1 MAQTARMTLSRKIDP
16 AVWYRTDWEQC
27 DDWIIELTDKEI
39 RELKNAVT
47 LSQAVP
53 IANLCAGS
61 FTLPA
66 FASRIRELRDELIHG
81 RGFAV
86 LRGLP
91 VYEWDRESLARA
103 YYGIGCHLG
112 VPVSQN
118 AQGHLL
124 GHVYDL
130 GLDPMDPVNRVY
142 QTNYR
147 QLFHTDST
155 DIVGLL
161 CLQPARMGGQ
171 SSICSSSTIYHEIA
185 ERRPDLL
192 KVLCR
197 RFHIDRKGE
206 IPQGDDE
213 TYEMAVFYPDE
224 ERVTCIYARDFIDA
238 AQRHSHIAPL
248 TTEQVDALNL
258 MDELAASDDLRL
270 DIDFLPGDIQF
281 LHNHQILHART
292 SYEDWPEPER
302 RRHLLRLWLSVA
314 DGRSLPADFEA
325 RYGTIEPGQP
335 RGGIRVPGA
344 TLQAPLEP

>member
-1 MAQTARMTLSRKIDP
+1 MTLGRKIDP
-16 AVWYRTDWEQC
+16 AVWYRADWEQC
-27 DDWIIELTDKEI
+27 DDWIIELTEKEI
-39 RELKNAVT
+39 RELRDAVS

-53 IANLCAGS
+53 IAEMTACS
-61 FTLPA
+61 FTLPSL
-66 FASRIRELRDELIHG
+66 ASRIRELRNELIHG
-81 RGFAV
+81 RGFGV

-161 CLQPARMGGQ
+161 CLQPARSGGQ
-171 SSICSSSTIYHEIA
+171 SSICSSSTIYYEIA

-281 LHNHQILHART
+281 LHNHQLLHART
-292 SYEDWPEPER
+292 SYEAWPEPER

>member
-16 AVWYRTDWEQC
+16 AVWYRADWEQC

-53 IANLCAGS
+53 IANLCASS

-130 GLDPMDPVNRVY
+130 GRDPMDPVNRVY

-197 RFHIDRKGE
+197 PFHIDRKGE
-206 IPQGDDE
+206 IPQGEDE

-302 RRHLLRLWLSVA
+302 RRHLLRLWLSTA

>member
-1 MAQTARMTLSRKIDP
+1 MTLSRKIDP
-16 AVWYRTDWEQC
+16 AVWYHADWEQC

-39 RELKNAVT
+39 QELKDAVSR
-47 LSQAVP
+47 SQAVP
-53 IANLCAGS
+53 IPKLRVGS
-61 FTLPA
+61 FTLPE
-66 FASRIRELRDELIHG
+66 FASRIRKLRTELIYG

-86 LRGLP
+86 IRGLP
-91 VYEWDRESLARA
+91 VHEWDRESSARA

-130 GLDPMDPVNRVY
+130 DLDPLDPLNRVY

-161 CLQPARMGGQ
+161 CLQPARIGGL

-206 IPQGDDE
+206 TPEGENE
-213 TYEMAVFYPDE
+213 TYEMAVFYPGE

-238 AQRHSHIAPL
+238 AQRHSHIPPL
-248 TTEQVDALNL
+248 TTEQVDALNF
-258 MDELAASDDLRL
+258 MDELASSDDLRL
-270 DIDFLPGDIQF
+270 DIEFLPGDMQF

-314 DGRSLPADFEA
+314 DGRSLPVDFEA
-325 RYGTIEPGQP
+325 RYGKIEPGQP

>member
-1 MAQTARMTLSRKIDP
+1 MTLGRKFDP
-16 AVWYRTDWEQC
+16 AVWYRADWEQC
-27 DDWIIELTDKEI
+27 DDWIIELTEKEI
-39 RELKNAVT
+39 RELKNAVS

-53 IANLCAGS
+53 IVEMSACS
-61 FTLPA
+61 FTLPSL
-66 FASRIRELRDELIHG
+66 ASRIRKLRNELIHG
-81 RGFAV
+81 RGFGV

-130 GLDPMDPVNRVY
+130 GLNPMDPVNRVY

-161 CLQPARMGGQ
+161 CLQPARSGGQ

-192 KVLCR
+192 KVLCQ

-206 IPQGDDE
+206 IPQGEDE

-238 AQRHSHIAPL
+238 AQRHSHVAPL

-258 MDELAASDDLRL
+258 IDELAASGDLRL

-302 RRHLLRLWLSVA
+302 RRHLLRLWLSTA

-325 RYGTIEPGQP
+325 RYGKIDQGQP

>member
-16 AVWYRTDWEQC
+16 AVWYRADWEQC

-53 IANLCAGS
+53 IANLCASS

-130 GLDPMDPVNRVY
+130 GRDPMDPVNRVY

-192 KVLCR
+192 KVLCQ
-197 RFHIDRKGE
+197 RFHIRGA
-206 IPQGDDE
+206 GHL
-213 TYEMAVFYPDE
+213 Y
-224 ERVTCIYARDFIDA
+224 
-238 AQRHSHIAPL
+238 
-248 TTEQVDALNL
+248 
-258 MDELAASDDLRL
+258 LR
-270 DIDFLPGDIQF
+270 
-281 LHNHQILHART
+281 T
-292 SYEDWPEPER
+292 
-302 RRHLLRLWLSVA
+302 
-314 DGRSLPADFEA
+314 
-325 RYGTIEPGQP
+325 
-335 RGGIRVPGA
+335 
-344 TLQAPLEP
+344 

>member
-1 MAQTARMTLSRKIDP
+1 MTLGRKIDP
-16 AVWYRTDWEQC
+16 AVWYRADWEQC
-27 DDWIIELTDKEI
+27 DDWIIELTEKEI
-39 RELKNAVT
+39 RELKNAVS

-53 IANLCAGS
+53 IVEMSACS
-61 FTLPA
+61 FTLPSL
-66 FASRIRELRDELIHG
+66 ASRIRKLRNELIHG
-81 RGFAV
+81 RGFGV

-161 CLQPARMGGQ
+161 CLQPARSGGQ

-192 KVLCR
+192 KVLCQ

-206 IPQGDDE
+206 IPQGEDE

-238 AQRHSHIAPL
+238 AQRHSHVAPL

-258 MDELAASDDLRL
+258 IDELAASGDLRL

-302 RRHLLRLWLSVA
+302 RRHLLRLWLSTA

-325 RYGTIEPGQP
+325 RYGKIEQGQP
-335 RGGIRVPGA
+335 RGGISVPGA

>member
-1 MAQTARMTLSRKIDP
+1 MTLGRKFDP
-16 AVWYRTDWEQC
+16 AVWYRADWEQC
-27 DDWIIELTDKEI
+27 DDWIIELTEKEI
-39 RELKNAVT
+39 RELKNAVS

-53 IANLCAGS
+53 IVEMSACS
-61 FTLPA
+61 FTLPSL
-66 FASRIRELRDELIHG
+66 ASRIRKLRNELIYG
-81 RGFAV
+81 RGFGV

-130 GLDPMDPVNRVY
+130 GLNPMDPVNRVY

-161 CLQPARMGGQ
+161 CLQPARSGGQ

-192 KVLCR
+192 KVLCQ

-206 IPQGDDE
+206 IPQGKDE

-238 AQRHSHIAPL
+238 AQRHSHVAPL

-258 MDELAASDDLRL
+258 IDELAASGDLRL

-302 RRHLLRLWLSVA
+302 RRHLLRLWLSTA

-325 RYGTIEPGQP
+325 RYGKIDQGQP

>member
-16 AVWYRTDWEQC
+16 ALWYRADWEQC

-91 VYEWDRESLARA
+91 VHEWDREFSARA

-130 GLDPMDPVNRVY
+130 DLDPMDPLNRVY

-155 DIVGLL
+155 DIVGLM
-161 CLQPARMGGQ
+161 CLQPARRGGQ

-197 RFHIDRKGE
+197 RFTIDRKGE
-206 IPQGDDE
+206 TPEGEEE

-238 AQRHSHIAPL
+238 AQRHPHIPPL
-248 TTEQVDALNL
+248 TTEQMDALNL
-258 MDELAASDDLRL
+258 VDELAASDDLRL

-325 RYGTIEPGQP
+325 RYGKIEPGQP

>member
-1 MAQTARMTLSRKIDP
+1 MTLGRKFDP
-16 AVWYRTDWEQC
+16 AVWYRADWEQC
-27 DDWIIELTDKEI
+27 DDWIIELTEKEI
-39 RELKNAVT
+39 RELKNAVS

-53 IANLCAGS
+53 IAEMTACS
-61 FTLPA
+61 FTLPSL
-66 FASRIRELRDELIHG
+66 ASRIRKLRNELIHG
-81 RGFAV
+81 RGFGV

-130 GLDPMDPVNRVY
+130 GLNPMDPVNRVY

-161 CLQPARMGGQ
+161 CLQPARSGGQ

-192 KVLCR
+192 KVLCQ

-206 IPQGDDE
+206 IPQGEDE

-238 AQRHSHIAPL
+238 AQRHSHVAPL

-258 MDELAASDDLRL
+258 IDELAASGDLRL

-302 RRHLLRLWLSVA
+302 RRHLLRLWLSTA

-325 RYGTIEPGQP
+325 RYGKIDQGQS

>member
-1 MAQTARMTLSRKIDP
+1 MTLGRKIDP
-16 AVWYRTDWEQC
+16 AVWYRADWEQC
-27 DDWIIELTDKEI
+27 DDWIIELTEKEI
-39 RELKNAVT
+39 RELKNAVS

-53 IANLCAGS
+53 IAEMTACS
-61 FTLPA
+61 FTLPSL
-66 FASRIRELRDELIHG
+66 ASRIRKLRNELIHG
-81 RGFAV
+81 RGFGV

-161 CLQPARMGGQ
+161 CLQPARSGGQ

-192 KVLCR
+192 KVLCQ

-206 IPQGDDE
+206 IPQGEDE

-238 AQRHSHIAPL
+238 AQRHSHVAPL

-258 MDELAASDDLRL
+258 IDELAASGDLRL

-302 RRHLLRLWLSVA
+302 RRHLLRLWLSTA

-325 RYGTIEPGQP
+325 RYGKIEQGQP
-335 RGGIRVPGA
+335 RGGISVPGA

>member
-1 MAQTARMTLSRKIDP
+1 MTLIREDDP
-16 AVWYRTDWEQC
+16 AVWYRSDWEER
-27 DDWIIELTDKEI
+27 DDWIIELSDEEI
-39 RELKNAVT
+39 QELKDAVS

-53 IANLCAGS
+53 IVKMNAGC
-61 FTLPA
+61 FTLSA
-66 FASRIRELRDELIHG
+66 FASRIRELRHELIYG
-81 RGFAV
+81 RGFVV

-91 VYEWDRESLARA
+91 VHEWDRESSARA

-161 CLQPARMGGQ
+161 CLQPARSGGQ
-171 SSICSSSTIYHEIA
+171 SSICSSSTIYYEIA

-192 KVLCR
+192 RVLCR

-206 IPQGDDE
+206 TPEGEDE
-213 TYEMAVFYPDE
+213 TYEMAVFYPAE
-224 ERVTCIYARDFIDA
+224 ERVICIYARDFINA
-238 AQRHSHIAPL
+238 AQRHPYIPPL
-248 TTEQVDALNL
+248 TTEQIEALSL
-258 MDELAASDDLRL
+258 VDELASSDDLRL

-325 RYGTIEPGQP
+325 RYGKIEPGQP
-335 RGGIRVPGA
+335 RCGIRVPGA

>member
-1 MAQTARMTLSRKIDP
+1 MTLGQKIDP
-16 AVWYRTDWEQC
+16 AVWYRADWEQC
-27 DDWIIELTDKEI
+27 DDWIIELTEKEI
-39 RELKNAVT
+39 RELKNAVS

-53 IANLCAGS
+53 IVEMSACS
-61 FTLPA
+61 FTLPSL
-66 FASRIRELRDELIHG
+66 ASRIRKLRNELIHG
-81 RGFAV
+81 RGFGV

-124 GHVYDL
+124 GHVCDL

-185 ERRPDLL
+185 ARRPDLL
-192 KVLCR
+192 KVLCQ

-206 IPQGDDE
+206 IPQGEDE

-238 AQRHSHIAPL
+238 AQRHSHVAPL

-258 MDELAASDDLRL
+258 MDELAASGDLRL

-302 RRHLLRLWLSVA
+302 RRHLLRLWLSTA

-325 RYGTIEPGQP
+325 RYGKIEQGQP
-335 RGGIRVPGA
+335 RGGISVPGA

>member
-1 MAQTARMTLSRKIDP
+1 MTLGRKIDP
-16 AVWYRTDWEQC
+16 AVWYRADWEQC
-27 DDWIIELTDKEI
+27 DDWIIELTEKEI
-39 RELKNAVT
+39 RELKNAVS

-53 IANLCAGS
+53 IVEMSACS
-61 FTLPA
+61 FTLPSL
-66 FASRIRELRDELIHG
+66 ASRIRKLRNELIHG
-81 RGFAV
+81 RGFGV

-130 GLDPMDPVNRVY
+130 GLNPMDPVNRVY

-161 CLQPARMGGQ
+161 CLQPARSGGQ

-192 KVLCR
+192 KVLCQ

-206 IPQGDDE
+206 IPQGEDE

-238 AQRHSHIAPL
+238 AQRHSHVAPL

-258 MDELAASDDLRL
+258 IDELAASGDLRL

-302 RRHLLRLWLSVA
+302 RRHLLRLWLSTA

-325 RYGTIEPGQP
+325 RYGKIDQGQP

-344 TLQAPLEP
+344 TLHAPLEP

>member
-1 MAQTARMTLSRKIDP
+1 MTLGQKIDP
-16 AVWYRTDWEQC
+16 AVWYRADWEQC
-27 DDWIIELTDKEI
+27 DDWIIELTEKEI
-39 RELKNAVT
+39 RELKNAVS

-53 IANLCAGS
+53 IVEMSACS
-61 FTLPA
+61 FTLPSL
-66 FASRIRELRDELIHG
+66 ASRIRKLRNELIHG
-81 RGFAV
+81 RGFGV

-124 GHVYDL
+124 GHVCDL

-192 KVLCR
+192 KVLCQ

-206 IPQGDDE
+206 IPQGEDE

-238 AQRHSHIAPL
+238 AQR
-248 TTEQVDALNL
+248 
-258 MDELAASDDLRL
+258 
-270 DIDFLPGDIQF
+270 
-281 LHNHQILHART
+281 
-292 SYEDWPEPER
+292 
-302 RRHLLRLWLSVA
+302 
-314 DGRSLPADFEA
+314 
-325 RYGTIEPGQP
+325 
-335 RGGIRVPGA
+335 
-344 TLQAPLEP
+344 

>member
-1 MAQTARMTLSRKIDP
+1 MTLGRKFDP
-16 AVWYRTDWEQC
+16 AVWYRADWEQC
-27 DDWIIELTDKEI
+27 DDWIIELTEKEI
-39 RELKNAVT
+39 RELKNAVS

-53 IANLCAGS
+53 IAEMTACS
-61 FTLPA
+61 FTLPSLS
-66 FASRIRELRDELIHG
+66 SRIRKLRNELIHG
-81 RGFAV
+81 RGFGV

-161 CLQPARMGGQ
+161 CLQPARSGGQ

-192 KVLCR
+192 KVLCQ

-206 IPQGDDE
+206 IPQGEDE

-238 AQRHSHIAPL
+238 AQRHSHVVPL

-302 RRHLLRLWLSVA
+302 RRHLLRLWLSTA

>member
-1 MAQTARMTLSRKIDP
+1 MTLGRKFDP
-16 AVWYRTDWEQC
+16 AVWYRADWEQC
-27 DDWIIELTDKEI
+27 DDWIIELTEKEI
-39 RELKNAVT
+39 RELKNAVS

-53 IANLCAGS
+53 IVEMSACS
-61 FTLPA
+61 FTLPSL
-66 FASRIRELRDELIHG
+66 ASRIRKLRNELIHG
-81 RGFAV
+81 RGFGV

-161 CLQPARMGGQ
+161 CLQPARSGGQ

-192 KVLCR
+192 KVLCQ

-206 IPQGDDE
+206 IPQGEDE

-238 AQRHSHIAPL
+238 AQRHSHVAPL

-258 MDELAASDDLRL
+258 IDELAASGDLRL

-302 RRHLLRLWLSVA
+302 RRHLLRLWLSTA

-325 RYGTIEPGQP
+325 RYGKIDQGQP

>member
-1 MAQTARMTLSRKIDP
+1 MTLGQKIDP
-16 AVWYRTDWEQC
+16 AVWYRADWEQC
-27 DDWIIELTDKEI
+27 DDWIIELTEKEI
-39 RELKNAVT
+39 RELKNAVS

-53 IANLCAGS
+53 IVEMSACS
-61 FTLPA
+61 FTLPSL
-66 FASRIRELRDELIHG
+66 ASRIRELRNELIHG
-81 RGFAV
+81 RGFGV

-124 GHVYDL
+124 GHVCDL

-192 KVLCR
+192 KVLCQ

-206 IPQGDDE
+206 IPQGEDE

-238 AQRHSHIAPL
+238 AQRHSHVAPL

-258 MDELAASDDLRL
+258 MDELAASGDLRL

-302 RRHLLRLWLSVA
+302 RRHLLRLWLSTA

-325 RYGTIEPGQP
+325 RYGKIEQGQP
-335 RGGIRVPGA
+335 RGGISVPGA

>member
-1 MAQTARMTLSRKIDP
+1 MTLIPEDDP
-16 AVWYRTDWEQC
+16 AVWYRADWEQC
-27 DDWIIELTDKEI
+27 DDWIIELSDDEI
-39 RELKNAVT
+39 QELKDAVS

-53 IANLCAGS
+53 IVKMSAGS
-61 FTLPA
+61 FNLPA
-66 FASRIRELRDELIHG
+66 FASRIRELRNELING
-81 RGFAV
+81 RGVVV

-91 VYEWDRESLARA
+91 VDEWGRESSARA

-130 GLDPMDPVNRVY
+130 GLDPTNPVNRVY

-161 CLQPARMGGQ
+161 CLQPARSGGQ
-171 SSICSSSTIYHEIA
+171 SSICSSSTVYHEIA
-185 ERRPDLL
+185 ECRPDLL
-192 KVLCR
+192 RVLCQ

-206 IPQGDDE
+206 TPEGDDE

-238 AQRHSHIAPL
+238 AQRHPHIPPL
-248 TTEQVDALNL
+248 TTEQMDALSL
-258 MDELAASDDLRL
+258 MDQLASSDDLRL

-292 SYEDWPEPER
+292 SYTDWPEVER
-302 RRHLLRLWLSVA
+302 RRHLLRLWLSTP
-314 DGRSLPADFEA
+314 DGRSLPSDFEA
-325 RYGTIEPGQP
+325 RYGKIEPGQP

>member
-1 MAQTARMTLSRKIDP
+1 MTLGRKFDP
-16 AVWYRTDWEQC
+16 AVWYRADWEQC
-27 DDWIIELTDKEI
+27 DDWIIELTEKEI
-39 RELKNAVT
+39 RELKNAVS

-53 IANLCAGS
+53 IVEMSACS
-61 FTLPA
+61 FTLPSL
-66 FASRIRELRDELIHG
+66 ASRIRKLRNELILG
-81 RGFAV
+81 RGFGV

-124 GHVYDL
+124 GHVCDL

-192 KVLCR
+192 KVLCQ

-206 IPQGDDE
+206 IPQGEDE

-238 AQRHSHIAPL
+238 AQRHSHVAPL

-258 MDELAASDDLRL
+258 MDELAASGDLRL

-302 RRHLLRLWLSVA
+302 RRHLLRLWLSTA

-325 RYGTIEPGQP
+325 RYGKIDQGQP
-335 RGGIRVPGA
+335 RGGISVPGA

>member
-1 MAQTARMTLSRKIDP
+1 MTLGRKIDP
-16 AVWYRTDWEQC
+16 AVWYRADWEQC
-27 DDWIIELTDKEI
+27 DDWIIELTEKEI
-39 RELKNAVT
+39 RELKNAVS

-53 IANLCAGS
+53 IVEMSACS
-61 FTLPA
+61 FTLPSL
-66 FASRIRELRDELIHG
+66 ASRIRKLRNELIYG
-81 RGFAV
+81 RGFGV

-130 GLDPMDPVNRVY
+130 GLNPMDPVNRVY

-161 CLQPARMGGQ
+161 CLQPARSGGQ

-192 KVLCR
+192 KVLCQ

-206 IPQGDDE
+206 IPQGEDE

-238 AQRHSHIAPL
+238 AQRHSHVAPL

-258 MDELAASDDLRL
+258 IDELAASGDLRL

-302 RRHLLRLWLSVA
+302 RRHLLRLWLSTA

-325 RYGTIEPGQP
+325 RYGKIDQGQP

>member
-1 MAQTARMTLSRKIDP
+1 MTLGRKIDP
-16 AVWYRTDWEQC
+16 AVWYRADWEQC
-27 DDWIIELTDKEI
+27 DDWIIELTEKEI
-39 RELKNAVT
+39 RELKNAVS

-53 IANLCAGS
+53 IVEMSACS
-61 FTLPA
+61 FTLPSL
-66 FASRIRELRDELIHG
+66 ASRIRKLRNELIHG
-81 RGFAV
+81 RGFGV

-161 CLQPARMGGQ
+161 CLQPARSGGQ

-192 KVLCR
+192 KVLCQ

-206 IPQGDDE
+206 IPQGEDE

-238 AQRHSHIAPL
+238 AQRHSHVAPL

-258 MDELAASDDLRL
+258 MDELAASGDLRL

-302 RRHLLRLWLSVA
+302 RRHLLRLWLSTE

-325 RYGTIEPGQP
+325 RYGKIEQGQP
-335 RGGIRVPGA
+335 RGGISVPGA

>member
-1 MAQTARMTLSRKIDP
+1 MTLGQKIDP
-16 AVWYRTDWEQC
+16 AVWYRADWEQC
-27 DDWIIELTDKEI
+27 DDWIIELTEKEI
-39 RELKNAVT
+39 RELKNAVS

-53 IANLCAGS
+53 IVEMSACS
-61 FTLPA
+61 FTLPSL
-66 FASRIRELRDELIHG
+66 ASRIRKLRNELIHG
-81 RGFAV
+81 RGFGV

-124 GHVYDL
+124 GHVCDL

-192 KVLCR
+192 KVLCQ

-206 IPQGDDE
+206 IPQGEDE

-238 AQRHSHIAPL
+238 AQRHSHVAPL

-258 MDELAASDDLRL
+258 IDELAASGDLRL

-302 RRHLLRLWLSVA
+302 RRHLLRLWLSTA

-325 RYGTIEPGQP
+325 RYGKIEQGQP
-335 RGGIRVPGA
+335 RGGISVPGA

>member
-1 MAQTARMTLSRKIDP
+1 MTIIREDDP
-16 AVWYRTDWEQC
+16 AVWYRGDWEER
-27 DDWIIELTDKEI
+27 DDWIIELSDEEI
-39 RELKNAVT
+39 QELKDAVS
-47 LSQAVP
+47 LSKAIP
-53 IANLCAGS
+53 IVKMSASS

-66 FASRIRELRDELIHG
+66 FASRIRELRHELIYG
-81 RGFAV
+81 RGFVV

-91 VYEWDRESLARA
+91 VHEWDRESSARA

-161 CLQPARMGGQ
+161 CLQPARSGGQ
-171 SSICSSSTIYHEIA
+171 SSICSSSTIYYEIA

-192 KVLCR
+192 RVLCR

-206 IPQGDDE
+206 TPEGEDE
-213 TYEMAVFYPDE
+213 TYEMAVFYPAE
-224 ERVTCIYARDFIDA
+224 ERVICIYARDFINA
-238 AQRHSHIAPL
+238 AQRHPYIPPL
-248 TTEQVDALNL
+248 TTEQIEALSL
-258 MDELAASDDLRL
+258 VDELASSDDLRL

-302 RRHLLRLWLSVA
+302 RRHLLRLWLSTA
-314 DGRSLPADFEA
+314 DGRSLPSDFEA
-325 RYGTIEPGQP
+325 RYGKIELGQP

>member
-1 MAQTARMTLSRKIDP
+1 MTLGQKIDP
-16 AVWYRTDWEQC
+16 AVWYRADWEQC
-27 DDWIIELTDKEI
+27 DDWIIELTEKEI
-39 RELKNAVT
+39 RELKNAVS

-53 IANLCAGS
+53 IVEMSACS
-61 FTLPA
+61 FTLPSL
-66 FASRIRELRDELIHG
+66 ASRIRKLRNELIHG
-81 RGFAV
+81 RGFGV

-124 GHVYDL
+124 GHVCDL

-192 KVLCR
+192 KVLCQ

-206 IPQGDDE
+206 IPQGEDE

-238 AQRHSHIAPL
+238 AQRHSHVAPL

-258 MDELAASDDLRL
+258 MDELAASGDLRL

-302 RRHLLRLWLSVA
+302 RRHLLRLWLSTA

-325 RYGTIEPGQP
+325 RYGKIEQGQP
-335 RGGIRVPGA
+335 RGGISVPGA

>member
-1 MAQTARMTLSRKIDP
+1 MTLGQKIDP
-16 AVWYRTDWEQC
+16 AVWYRADWEQC
-27 DDWIIELTDKEI
+27 DDWIIELTEKEI
-39 RELKNAVT
+39 RELKNAVS

-53 IANLCAGS
+53 IVEMSACS
-61 FTLPA
+61 FTLPSL
-66 FASRIRELRDELIHG
+66 ASRIRKLRNELIHG
-81 RGFAV
+81 RGFGV

-124 GHVYDL
+124 GHVCDL

-192 KVLCR
+192 KVLCQ

-206 IPQGDDE
+206 IPQGEDE

-238 AQRHSHIAPL
+238 AQRHSHVAPL

-258 MDELAASDDLRL
+258 IDELAASGDLRL

-302 RRHLLRLWLSVA
+302 RRHLLRLWLSTA

-325 RYGTIEPGQP
+325 RYGKIEQGQP

-344 TLQAPLEP
+344 TLHAPLEP

>member
-1 MAQTARMTLSRKIDP
+1 MTLGRKIDP
-16 AVWYRTDWEQC
+16 AVWYRADWEQC
-27 DDWIIELTDKEI
+27 DDWIIELTEKEI
-39 RELKNAVT
+39 RELKNAVS

-53 IANLCAGS
+53 IVEMSACS
-61 FTLPA
+61 FTLPSL
-66 FASRIRELRDELIHG
+66 ASRIRKLRNELIHG
-81 RGFAV
+81 RGFGV

-161 CLQPARMGGQ
+161 CLQPARSGGQ

-192 KVLCR
+192 KVLCQ

-206 IPQGDDE
+206 IPQGEDE

-238 AQRHSHIAPL
+238 AQRHSHVAPL

-258 MDELAASDDLRL
+258 MDELAASGDLRL

-302 RRHLLRLWLSVA
+302 RRHLLRLWLSTE

-325 RYGTIEPGQP
+325 RYGKIEQGQP

-344 TLQAPLEP
+344 TLHAPLEP

>member
-1 MAQTARMTLSRKIDP
+1 MTLGQKIDP
-16 AVWYRTDWEQC
+16 AVWYRADWEQC
-27 DDWIIELTDKEI
+27 DDWIIELTEKEI
-39 RELKNAVT
+39 RELKNAVS

-53 IANLCAGS
+53 IVEMSACS
-61 FTLPA
+61 FTLPSL
-66 FASRIRELRDELIHG
+66 ASRIRKLRNELIHG
-81 RGFAV
+81 RGFGV

-124 GHVYDL
+124 GHVCDL

-192 KVLCR
+192 KVLCQ

-206 IPQGDDE
+206 IPQGEDE

-238 AQRHSHIAPL
+238 AQRHSHVAPL

-258 MDELAASDDLRL
+258 MDELAASGDLRL

-302 RRHLLRLWLSVA
+302 RRHLLRLWLSTA

-325 RYGTIEPGQP
+325 RYGKIEQGQP
-335 RGGIRVPGA
+335 RGGISVPGA
-344 TLQAPLEP
+344 TLHAPLEP

>member
-1 MAQTARMTLSRKIDP
+1 MTLIREDDP
-16 AVWYRTDWEQC
+16 AVWYRSDWEER
-27 DDWIIELTDKEI
+27 DDWIIELSDEEI
-39 RELKNAVT
+39 QELKDAVS

-53 IANLCAGS
+53 IVKMNACS
-61 FTLPA
+61 FNLPA

-130 GLDPMDPVNRVY
+130 GLDPMDPLNRVY

-161 CLQPARMGGQ
+161 CLQPARSGGQ

-192 KVLCR
+192 KVLCQ

-206 IPQGDDE
+206 IPQGKDE

-224 ERVTCIYARDFIDA
+224 DWVTCIYARDFIDA
-238 AQRHSHIAPL
+238 AQRHSHVAPL
-248 TTEQVDALNL
+248 TTKQVDALNL
-258 MDELAASDDLRL
+258 MDELAASGDLRL

-302 RRHLLRLWLSVA
+302 RRHLLRLWLSTE

-325 RYGTIEPGQP
+325 RYGKIEQGQP

-344 TLQAPLEP
+344 TLHAPLEP

>member
-1 MAQTARMTLSRKIDP
+1 MTLGQKIDP
-16 AVWYRTDWEQC
+16 AVWYRADWEQC
-27 DDWIIELTDKEI
+27 DDWIIELTEKEI
-39 RELKNAVT
+39 RELKNAVS

-53 IANLCAGS
+53 IVEMSACS
-61 FTLPA
+61 FTLPSL
-66 FASRIRELRDELIHG
+66 ASRIRKLRNELIHG
-81 RGFAV
+81 RGFGV

-124 GHVYDL
+124 GHVCDL

-161 CLQPARMGGQ
+161 CLQPARSGGQ

-192 KVLCR
+192 KVLCQ

-206 IPQGDDE
+206 IPQGEDE

-238 AQRHSHIAPL
+238 AQRHSHVAPL

-258 MDELAASDDLRL
+258 MDELAASGDLRL

-302 RRHLLRLWLSVA
+302 RRHLLRLWLSTA

-325 RYGTIEPGQP
+325 RYGKIEQGQP
-335 RGGIRVPGA
+335 RGGISVPGA

>member
-1 MAQTARMTLSRKIDP
+1 MTLGRKIDP
-16 AVWYRTDWEQC
+16 AVWYRADWEQC
-27 DDWIIELTDKEI
+27 DDWIIELTEKEI
-39 RELKNAVT
+39 RELKNAVS

-53 IANLCAGS
+53 IAEMTACS
-61 FTLPA
+61 FTLPSL
-66 FASRIRELRDELIHG
+66 ASRIRKLRNELIHG
-81 RGFAV
+81 RGFGV

-161 CLQPARMGGQ
+161 CLQPARSGGQ

-192 KVLCR
+192 KVLCQ

-206 IPQGDDE
+206 IPQGEDE

-238 AQRHSHIAPL
+238 AQRHSHVAPL

-258 MDELAASDDLRL
+258 MDELAASGDLRL

-302 RRHLLRLWLSVA
+302 RRHLLRLWLSTA

-325 RYGTIEPGQP
+325 RYGKIEQGQP
-335 RGGIRVPGA
+335 RGGISVPGA